1 MLINDT
7 IYNNISLGM
16 PIDET
21 KLNLLIK
28 LLNLSNFIDECENKL
43 DSVINPYSTNLSG
56 GEKQK
61 ISILRTLLKN
71 DSSVL
76 IFDEPTSAL
85 DYKSKINLLNYLK
98 EIKEDKIIILISHDD
113 EIKEIVDEVILL

>member
-1 MLINDT
+1 MSITAALYYT
-7 IYNNISLGM
+7 IRSFRCI
-16 PIDET
+16 
-21 KLNLLIK
+21 
-28 LLNLSNFIDECENKL
+28 
-43 DSVINPYSTNLSG
+43 
-56 GEKQK
+56 